1 MKKRT
6 ASAPDG
12 TELRQQ
18 AEEKLNTRRKKASPL
33 FTTEADTQRLLH
45 ELQVH
50 QIELEMQNEELVR
63 ARAEAEEAYRKYT
76 DLYDFAPS
84 GYFTLTREGIIHEV
98 NLAGANLLG
107 LERVNLIN
115 RHLGLFASVQ
125 SRAAFRD
132 FFEMLLSGVGTE
144 TYELAFLKKENEL
157 IWVRA
162 EATCFEDG
170 HESRVVMVDITES
183 KRTEENL
190 LLQSA
195 ALDAAANAIVITDH
209 DGRIEWVNRA
219 FTSLTGYTST
229 EAVGRNL
236 RELVKTDQQETTIYK
251 QLWKTILAGE
261 VWHGQITNRRKDGN
275 TYPEEQTITPL
286 RNKSGKIT
294 HFIAVKWD
302 ITERKHAEE
311 ELRKMSIHDS
321 LTGLYNRNFFM
332 EEMARLE
339 RGRDFPVSI
348 VMADLDGLKQLN
360 DQEGHAAGDN
370 LLNHAAEVLT
380 MAFRAGDVVARI
392 GGDEFAV
399 LLPATDASTA
409 KQLLERVQEI
419 IQKHQ
424 IDHPEIQLSL
434 SLGVG
439 TSTDPAPLADTLK
452 IADAN
457 MYREK
462 EGKYGSK
469 KDTRGQNV

>member
-18 AEEKLNTRRKKASPL
+18 AEAKFHARRKKNPPSCA
-33 FTTEADTQRLLH
+33 TEAETQRLLH

-50 QIELEMQNEELVR
+50 QIELEMQNVELVR

-107 LERVNLIN
+107 VERANLIN

-144 TYELAFLKKENEL
+144 TYELKFQKNENEV

-162 EATCFEDG
+162 EATCFLGG

-183 KRTEENL
+183 KRVEEKL

-209 DGRIEWVNRA
+209 EGTIEWVNRA
-219 FTSLTGYTST
+219 FTLLTGYTFT
-229 EAVGRNL
+229 EAIDRNL
-236 RELVKTDQQETTIYK
+236 RELVKSDQQETEIYK
-251 QLWKTILAGE
+251 QLWKTIIAGE
-261 VWHGQITNRRKDGN
+261 VWHGQITNRRKDGR

-286 RNKSGKIT
+286 RNKLGKIT

-302 ITERKHAEE
+302 ISERKQAEE
-311 ELRKMSIHDS
+311 ELRLLSIHDS

-348 VMADLDGLKQLN
+348 VMADLDGLKHVN
-360 DQEGHAAGDN
+360 DREGHAAGDS

-380 MAFRAGDVVARI
+380 LAFRAGDVVARI

-399 LLPATDASTA
+399 LLPGTDAVVA
-409 KQLLERVQEI
+409 KQLLQRMQQI
-419 IQKHQ
+419 IQEYQ
-424 IDHPEIQLSL
+424 TDHPEIQLSL

-439 TSTDPAPLADTLK
+439 TSADPAPLADTLK

-462 EGKYGSK
+462 EGKYASK
-469 KDTRGQNV
+469 

>member
-1 MKKRT
+1 
-6 ASAPDG
+6 
-12 TELRQQ
+12 
-18 AEEKLNTRRKKASPL
+18 
-33 FTTEADTQRLLH
+33 
-45 ELQVH
+45 
-50 QIELEMQNEELVR
+50 
-63 ARAEAEEAYRKYT
+63 
-76 DLYDFAPS
+76 
-84 GYFTLTREGIIHEV
+84 
-98 NLAGANLLG
+98 
-107 LERVNLIN
+107 
-115 RHLGLFASVQ
+115 
-125 SRAAFRD
+125 
-132 FFEMLLSGVGTE
+132 
-144 TYELAFLKKENEL
+144 L

-162 EATCFEDG
+162 EATCFEG
-170 HESRVVMVDITES
+170 GQESRVVMVDITES
-183 KRTEENL
+183 KRAEENL
-190 LLQSA
+190 LLRSA

-209 DGRIEWVNRA
+209 EGTIEWVNRS

-236 RELVKTDQQETTIYK
+236 REMIKTDQQEAEIYK

-261 VWHGQITNRRKDGN
+261 VWHGQITNRRKDGS

-311 ELRKMSIHDS
+311 ELRIMSIHDS

-348 VMADLDGLKQLN
+348 VMADVDGLKKIN
-360 DQEGHAAGDN
+360 DQEGHAAGDI
-370 LLNHAAEVLT
+370 LLNHAAEILT
-380 MAFRAGDVVARI
+380 MAFRAGDVVARL

-399 LLPATDASTA
+399 LLPATDAVVA
-409 KQLLERVQEI
+409 KQLLQRMRQI
-419 IQKHQ
+419 IHDHQ

-462 EGKYGSK
+462 EGKYASR
-469 KDTRGQNV
+469 KDADGQNV

>member
-1 MKKRT
+1 
-6 ASAPDG
+6 
-12 TELRQQ
+12 
-18 AEEKLNTRRKKASPL
+18 
-33 FTTEADTQRLLH
+33 
-45 ELQVH
+45 
-50 QIELEMQNEELVR
+50 
-63 ARAEAEEAYRKYT
+63 
-76 DLYDFAPS
+76 
-84 GYFTLTREGIIHEV
+84 
-98 NLAGANLLG
+98 
-107 LERVNLIN
+107 
-115 RHLGLFASVQ
+115 
-125 SRAAFRD
+125 
-132 FFEMLLSGVGTE
+132 
-144 TYELAFLKKENEL
+144 
-157 IWVRA
+157 
-162 EATCFEDG
+162 
-170 HESRVVMVDITES
+170 MVDITES

-209 DGRIEWVNRA
+209 EGTIEWVNRS

-236 RELVKTDQQETTIYK
+236 REMIKTDQQEAEIYK

-261 VWHGQITNRRKDGN
+261 VWHGQITNRRKDGS

-348 VMADLDGLKQLN
+348 VMADVDGLKKIN
-360 DQEGHAAGDN
+360 DQEGHAAGDI
-370 LLNHAAEVLT
+370 LLNHAAEILT
-380 MAFRAGDVVARI
+380 MAFRAGDVVARL
-392 GGDEFAV
+392 GGDEFAA
-399 LLPATDASTA
+399 LLPATDAVVA
-409 KQLLERVQEI
+409 KQLLQRMRQI
-419 IQKHQ
+419 IHDHQ

-462 EGKYGSK
+462 EGKYASR
-469 KDTRGQNV
+469 KDADGQNV

>member
-6 ASAPDG
+6 TSAASSAD
-12 TELRQQ
+12 LRRK
-18 AEEKLNTRRKKASPL
+18 AETKLSARRKKTSPS
-33 FTTEADTQRLLH
+33 FPTEADTQRLLH

-76 DLYDFAPS
+76 DLNDFAPS

-107 LERVNLIN
+107 VERANLIN

-144 TYELAFLKKENEL
+144 TYELAFLKKEKEL
-157 IWVRA
+157 IWVRT
-162 EATCFEDG
+162 EATCFEG
-170 HESRVVMVDITES
+170 GQESRVVMVDVTKS
-183 KRTEENL
+183 KRAEENL

-209 DGRIEWVNRA
+209 EGTIEWVNRS

-236 RELVKTDQQETTIYK
+236 REMIKTDQQEAEIYK

-261 VWHGQITNRRKDGN
+261 VWHGQITNRRKDGS

-348 VMADLDGLKQLN
+348 VMADVDGLKKIN
-360 DQEGHAAGDN
+360 DQEGHAAGDI
-370 LLNHAAEVLT
+370 LLNHAAEILT
-380 MAFRAGDVVARI
+380 MAFRAGDVVARL

-399 LLPATDASTA
+399 LLPATDAVVA
-409 KQLLERVQEI
+409 KQLLQRMRQI
-419 IQKHQ
+419 IHDHQ

-462 EGKYGSK
+462 EGKYASR
-469 KDTRGQNV
+469 KDADGQNV